1 MTNLHHLGASAGDF
15 DYVKKIGV
23 RSLKPGASEP
33 MELDTVLW
41 LASCTKL
48 MTAISALQC
57 VERGLLRL
65 DEDVTTVLPEVAKF
79 GIITGFDD
87 ARSQPVT
94 VPNTE
99 PVTLR

>member
-1 MTNLHHLGASAGDF
+1 
-15 DYVKKIGV
+15 
-23 RSLKPGASEP
+23 
-33 MELDTVLW
+33 MEIDTVLA

-57 VERGLLRL
+57 VERGLLGL
-65 DEDVTTVLPEVAKF
+65 DEDVTPILPEVGKF

-87 ARSQPVT
+87 DTGQPIN
-94 VPNTE
+94 VPNKK